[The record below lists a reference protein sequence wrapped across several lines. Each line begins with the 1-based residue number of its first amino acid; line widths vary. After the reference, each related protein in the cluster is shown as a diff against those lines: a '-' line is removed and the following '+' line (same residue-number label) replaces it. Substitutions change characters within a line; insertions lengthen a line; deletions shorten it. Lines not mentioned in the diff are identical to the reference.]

1 MNPSSLAIKGVR
13 KETFFGLNVDSFFE
27 PCYVD
32 LGKIKKIKEVVMAFP
47 AKPDFGLLFNPKSIA
62 LIGASNNIGKW
73 GAIVFLNIKLGGY
86 AGSLH
91 PVNPKEET
99 VFGHKAYRRITEIP
113 EPVDLAVIAIPAS
126 LTPGAIQDCLTKGVR
141 MAIVITSDFS
151 ETGEKGARL
160 EREMVDTARGG
171 GLRLVGPNTMGI
183 FSAAAS
189 LTALMPPVRPRK
201 GGVSLVS
208 QSGNIGTQMMAWG
221 EKFAVGFDKYVSS
234 GNEGDL
240 RAEDFISFF
249 GAAPESRVILA
260 YVEGLD
266 DGREF
271 WETARRITPQK
282 PIIAFKGGRTGA
294 GARAAKSHSG
304 AMAGSREIY
313 EAAFRQ
319 AGIIR
324 ASTTEEMLE
333 WAAAFSSLPLPRGNR
348 VGILTRGGGWGVIA
362 ADACNEIGLEVPPLE
377 ESMIRVLDPV
387 MPVYWSRGNPVDMAA
402 SLSMDAYLHSLEALV
417 AWKEVNAVISLSGD
431 AGPVSAIL
439 AEVKKKAEGI
449 ISADQLDKIA
459 AHLAASR
466 TQVYRRICEL
476 IDRHRKPIF
485 AVGRNLVRG
494 KDGPAADFSLPLFR
508 SPERAVLA
516 AGKLFEYFRYLKSVG
531 AV

>member
-1 MNPSSLAIKGVR
+1 MSL
-13 KETFFGLNVDSFFE
+13 S
-27 PCYVD
+27 P
-32 LGKIKKIKEVVMAFP
+32 
-47 AKPDFGLLFNPKSIA
+47 KPDFKLLFNPKSIA

-86 AGSLH
+86 AGRLH
-91 PVNPKEET
+91 PVNPKEESI
-99 VFGHKAYRRITEIP
+99 FGHKAYARITEIP
-113 EPVDLAVIAIPAS
+113 EPIDLAIIAIPAS
-126 LTPGAIQDCLTKGVR
+126 LTMSAIQDCLAKGVR

-151 ETGEKGARL
+151 ETGEEGALL
-160 EREMVDTARGG
+160 EKEMVETARAG

-183 FSAAAS
+183 FSATSS

-201 GGVSLVS
+201 GTVSLVS

-240 RAEDFISFF
+240 RAEDYVAFF
-249 GAAPESRVILA
+249 GSVPETKVVLTYI
-260 YVEGLD
+260 EGLD

-271 WETARRITPQK
+271 WETARKITPQK
-282 PIIAFKGGRTGA
+282 PTIAFKGGKTGA

-313 EAAFRQ
+313 ESAFRQ
-319 AGIIR
+319 AGIIW

-333 WAAAFSSLPLPRGNR
+333 WAAAFSYLPLPRGNR
-348 VGILTRGGGWGVIA
+348 VGILTRGGGWGVIT

-377 ESMIRVLDPV
+377 EKMIQVLDPI
-387 MPVYWSRGNPVDMAA
+387 MPPYWSKGNPVDMAA
-402 SLSMDAYLHSLEALV
+402 SMSMDAYLQSLEALV
-417 AWKEVNAVISLSGD
+417 AWEKVDAVISLSGD
-431 AGPVSAIL
+431 AGPLSGIL
-439 AEVKKKAEGI
+439 PEVKKKAEGI
-449 ISADQLDKIA
+449 IPAENLEKIA

-466 TQVYRRICEL
+466 TRVYQRICEL
-476 IDRHRKPIF
+476 INQYRKPIL

-494 KDGPAADFSLPLFR
+494 KDGPATDFSLPQFR
-508 SPERAVLA
+508 TPERAALA
-516 AGKLFEYFRYLKSVG
+516 AGKLYQYSRYLESIG